1 MTGILRRI
9 LWCKALLHRY
19 PTICVNTLFICR
31 GEQCSPVLLLVLCC
45 SIRRPFCILQTM
57 QGLASSTAHF
67 ANITFVNYHTNHNIP
82 TNIGRGEQRSLVSFA
97 HMVCINSN
105 LATPRN
111 GTSRAPSPTP
121 TFYCRKIVL
130 LGALFL
136 PHACVQ
142 LWSAMPIPHSSFL
155 IPHSACILSTHI
167 CIY

>member
-1 MTGILRRI
+1 MLCGFSAQREQITFTGRSSELTGAGYRSLAVTGILCCI

-19 PTICVNTLFICR
+19 HTICVNTLFICR
-31 GEQCSPVLLLVLCC
+31 GEQCSP
-45 SIRRPFCILQTM
+45 
-57 QGLASSTAHF
+57 
-67 ANITFVNYHTNHNIP
+67 
-82 TNIGRGEQRSLVSFA
+82 VSFA

-121 TFYCRKIVL
+121 EFYCRKIPL
-130 LGALFL
+130 LGVGFKTR
-136 PHACVQ
+136 CGYV
-142 LWSAMPIPHSSFL
+142 IPHSSLL